1 MAQITIGRNTQ
12 SNIVVDAQYKT
23 VSTNHA
29 TIFYDGGTYILQD
42 HSTNGTYING
52 NRIHNT
58 SSQIRQGDHITLGS
72 QYVLNMN
79 EVVSL
84 LGGGRATQRR
94 VDAPATQRYAPQVPA
109 QPMNQQINVNIGG
122 NANNPKLAEEQPNY
136 LNKWNWGAF
145 YFGWLWG
152 VCNGVYWPL
161 IILIPYIGQI
171 AALII
176 CFILGANGSRYAWEN
191 FKGSAAEFDAKQES
205 WANAAGICFVITI
218 IIGIIAGIAIA
229 ANL

>member
-52 NRIHNT
+52 NQIHNT

-109 QPMNQQINVNIGG
+109 QPMNQQIDINVG
-122 NANNPKLAEEQPNY
+122 NAECPNY
-136 LNKWNWGAF
+136 NQELEREPANLHNFNWGAF
-145 YFGWLWG
+145 WLTWIWG
-152 VCNGVYWPL
+152 VCNGVW
-161 IILIPYIGQI
+161 I
-171 AALII
+171 ALL
-176 CFILGANGSRYAWEN
+176 CFIPFIGFIMQFVLGFKGNEWAWEQQ
-191 FKGSAAEFDAKQES
+191 KHSKSASDFESSQSS
-205 WANAAGICFVITI
+205 WATAGWVILLI
-218 IIGIIAGIAIA
+218 SLLIGIISGLAI
-229 ANL
+229 